1 MKRCCKILYK
11 LSEVYSLIC
20 NIIEYSFV
28 SVALIL
34 YVAYFHLQ
42 VQCFCYL
49 PAFYHRAVFL
59 CFGLLIFLHVGFS
72 CNSVHTFNIVRRL
85 NTTSFLKLQL
95 HQSACKRNYTY
106 IMSRVCFYG
115 HYVSFAQFNII
126 NIMVI
131 SFTSILKLYFNEI
144 CCIYVFRNILQPI
157 ICVQLL
163 V

>member
-1 MKRCCKILYK
+1 
-11 LSEVYSLIC
+11 
-20 NIIEYSFV
+20 
-28 SVALIL
+28 
-34 YVAYFHLQ
+34 
-42 VQCFCYL
+42 
-49 PAFYHRAVFL
+49 
-59 CFGLLIFLHVGFS
+59 
-72 CNSVHTFNIVRRL
+72 
-85 NTTSFLKLQL
+85 
-95 HQSACKRNYTY
+95 
-106 IMSRVCFYG
+106 MSRVCFYG